1 MTLAG
6 GCGITSR
13 QAQIRQWIGRS
24 ELELIAEWGQPA
36 RIERNREGQKVMVY
50 EWTTERWEEEGR
62 MWTDSSGVT
71 HWTAPRSRRVTTV
84 EVRRF
89 VVYRFVQGRPRRNG
103 ATPWP
108 NRGSRQPMGA
118 RNGR

>member
-1 MTLAG
+1 MLLLAG

-24 ELELIAEWGQPA
+24 ESELIAEWGQPT
-36 RIERNREGQKVMVY
+36 RIERNRHGQKVLVY
-50 EWTTERWEEEGR
+50 EWTTERWEEEEGT

-89 VVYRFVQGRPRRNG
+89 VVDENGRIV
-103 ATPWP
+103 
-108 NRGSRQPMGA
+108 RGSWA
-118 RNGR
+118 FY